1 MQKSLLLLTGCLALL
16 GGVSAQAATKNPTPA
31 NKYRYAAKK
40 AAYYNKSTSTYYRSI
55 WTTARKTWNAS
66 KAFTWSTTT
75 NKKSRSFTTTV
86 AKNTGIWTNATG
98 MAYNGMSF
106 DQNGNQTGAAMY
118 LNRSVLK
125 KFRYTKKQRTNVAI
139 HEMGHALGLKHNNKG
154 SVSVM
159 NPSNRVH
166 GLRNV
171 DIRGAKKVYATPA
184 STSKALASA
193 AKPSLTVD
201 HLKDYSNN
209 ITGVEQ
215 LVHDAGTIVEGTITK
230 SVPHHRAPKNYYTTQ
245 TIRIADKFKGQTGQ
259 TLTFTQGG
267 TPAMAVTDS
276 VVLYPG
282 ETVVVMLGRHANGQ
296 YYAIND
302 GQGLFLDTH
311 TNNGHELFEHVSD
324 HVLYTE
330 EMLH

>member
-1 MQKSLLLLTGCLALL
+1 MHKTLILLTGCLVLL
-16 GGVSAQAATKNPTPA
+16 GGISAQGATKNPTPA

-40 AAYYNKSTSTYYRSI
+40 AAYYNKSTSKYYRSI
-55 WTTARKTWNAS
+55 WTTARKTWNQS
-66 KAFTWSTTT
+66 KAFTWSATK

-86 AKNTGIWTNATG
+86 AKNSGIWTNATG
-98 MAYNGMSF
+98 MAYNGLAF
-106 DQNGNQTGAAMY
+106 DKQGHQTGAAMY
-118 LNRSVLK
+118 LNRTVLK
-125 KFRYTKKQRTNVAI
+125 KYRYTKKQRTHVAI
-139 HEMGHALGLKHNNKG
+139 HEMGHALGLSHNNAG
-154 SVSVM
+154 SISVM

-166 GLRNV
+166 SLRNV
-171 DIRGAKKVYATPA
+171 DIKGAKKVYTTPISPA
-184 STSKALASA
+184 KALATA

-209 ITGVEQ
+209 ISGVER
-215 LVHDAGTIVEGTITK
+215 LVHDAGTIVEGTIIK

-267 TPAMAVTDS
+267 TPQMAVTDS
-276 VVLYPG
+276 VVLHPG
-282 ETVVVMLGRHANGQ
+282 EDVVVMLGRTAAGK

-311 TNNGHELFEHVSD
+311 TSNGHELFEHVSD

-330 EMLH
+330 DMLH